1 MILAKEKQYLVFR
14 RCERHLRPQPKQ
26 PLVLT
31 LVQQDNFPV
40 LSKLLLT
47 LLQSQ
52 LHLSIF
58 LSQIL
63 IHRINVLQMI
73 EWLLPLLSKH
83 FCVRHVIRMKELA
96 ELNFAKVVIRES
108 GWVLEEQLLVA
119 VGQTSNAVFVKVAQL
134 FFIVVTGDS
143 LI

>member
-1 MILAKEKQYLVFR
+1 
-14 RCERHLRPQPKQ
+14 
-26 PLVLT
+26 
-31 LVQQDNFPV
+31 
-40 LSKLLLT
+40 
-47 LLQSQ
+47 
-52 LHLSIF
+52 
-58 LSQIL
+58 
-63 IHRINVLQMI
+63 
-73 EWLLPLLSKH
+73 
-83 FCVRHVIRMKELA
+83 MKELA